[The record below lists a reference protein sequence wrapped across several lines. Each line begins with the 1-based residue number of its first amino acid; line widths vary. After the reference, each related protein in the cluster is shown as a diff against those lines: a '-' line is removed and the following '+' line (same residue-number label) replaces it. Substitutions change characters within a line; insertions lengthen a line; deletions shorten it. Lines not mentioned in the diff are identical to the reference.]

1 MRISDWSSDVCSSD
15 LAAQAWGAPQLAI
28 NSAGIIINKVLAET
42 TAAEFSRV
50 VDVNLNG
57 SFNFAAAVLP
67 TMGKGSRLALI
78 ASMAGL
84 TSNYAYAAYG
94 ASKRSAE
101 RRVGKECVRK
111 CRTRWSPDP

>member
-42 TAAEFSRV
+42 TASEFSRV
-50 VDVNLNG
+50 VNVNLNG

-84 TSNYAYAAYG
+84 TSN
-94 ASKRSAE
+94 RSEE
-101 RRVGKECVRK
+101 RRGGKECVSKWRS
-111 CRTRWSPDP
+111 RWSPYH